1 MKLDPIN
8 EMLLILYLSVID
20 PLSWATYDCAYGIDY
35 VLLPF
40 LIVGETYASSQSG
53 TEMVAVRL

>member
-20 PLSWATYDCAYGIDY
+20 PLSLTAYDCAYGIDY
-35 VLLPF
+35 LLLPF
-40 LIVGETYASSQSG
+40 CFVGETYASNQDD
-53 TEMVAVRL
+53 R

>member
-20 PLSWATYDCAYGIDY
+20 PLSLTTYDCADGIDY
-35 VLLPF
+35 VLDILVF
-40 LIVGETYASSQSG
+40 CG
-53 TEMVAVRL
+53 